1 MADDTASG
9 PSHQTPTD
17 DAPLHVQL
25 QAIASEIRRKNPA
38 AADIIEQVVAHVRAT
53 GTGAGVP
60 KVGEAMPPFLLPDQN
75 GRFVALA
82 DLLERGPVVVAF
94 HRGVWCPYCRTYAA
108 ALARLH
114 GHVRGLGGEIVA
126 ITPSLERYNRMLQDK
141 AGATFPVLTDL
152 DHGYALQLDLA
163 FRIPEDYRTLIQ
175 SIGWD
180 LAADHGNEGWLLP
193 IPATFVVGRDGRIRT
208 SHIDPDYRS
217 RMGVEDIITALSS
230 P

>member
-9 PSHQTPTD
+9 PSHQAPTD

-25 QAIASEIRRKNPA
+25 QAIASEMRLKNPA
-38 AADIIEQVVAHVRAT
+38 AADIIERVVAHVRGT

-60 KVGEAMPPFLLPDQN
+60 KVGEAMPPFLLPDQS

-82 DLLERGPVVVAF
+82 ELLERGPVVVAF
-94 HRGVWCPYCRTYAA
+94 HRGAWCPYCRTYAA

-114 GHVRGLGGEIVA
+114 SHVRGLGGEIVA
-126 ITPSLERYNRMLQDK
+126 ITPSLEKYNRMLQDK
-141 AGATFPVLTDL
+141 TGATFPVLTDL

-163 FRIPEDYRTLIQ
+163 FRIPEDYRTLILAT
-175 SIGWD
+175 GWD
-180 LAADHGNEGWLLP
+180 LAAVHGNEGWLLP
-193 IPATFVVGRDGRIRT
+193 IPATFVIGRDGRIRA

-217 RMGVEDIITALSS
+217 RMGVEDIMAALSS